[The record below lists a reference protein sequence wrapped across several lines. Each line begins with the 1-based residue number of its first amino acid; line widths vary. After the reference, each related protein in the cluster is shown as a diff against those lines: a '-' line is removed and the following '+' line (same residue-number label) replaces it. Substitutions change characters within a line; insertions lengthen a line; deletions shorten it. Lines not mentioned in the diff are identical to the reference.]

1 MRYHRLG
8 RQANTTYELLTP
20 DTARMTPLYCSQK
33 HENPAGSRFCLKCG
47 EKLDLPVSK
56 GIYPGLLLER
66 YRIVR
71 QLSAGGFGRAY
82 LAEDMNRFNE
92 QCVLKE
98 FAPQV
103 QGDLEL
109 QKAKELF
116 EREAGALYKLD
127 HPQLPKFREFFQA
140 TLEGGVGCLF
150 LAQDYVE
157 GQTYYDVLKSCGR
170 LSESEVK
177 RFLCQLLPVLSY
189 LHSQG
194 VIHRDISPDNIIK
207 RRSDQMPVLIDFGGV
222 KQVSKNA
229 VFKLTKFGGLPT
241 RLGKKGYAP
250 EEQLQQGKVFH
261 SSDLYALAVTA
272 LVLLTRKEPQEL
284 YDSYKGTWHW
294 LHEIR
299 ISSQLEAVLQKMLA
313 YKPNNRY
320 QSAAEVIQALQ
331 SPTTPPPPAA
341 NISQMRTVNF
351 VGQKPVPD
359 ANYSQHK
366 GGTQIMPTSSPNL
379 SWLRPWAVR
388 VAGAGV
394 VVLTGIGAWGL
405 VNSIPSKPLAQRS
418 PSTLLSS
425 SETRTKTLFSR
436 RQALAVKQT
445 FFNALVDDSFYMKHP
460 ELRRRSLEN
469 QPNDA
474 KLRQEWYQIA
484 QELLDKLEQ
493 AELSKVARS
502 QLGSYSQSDYDAWK
516 GKVNRG
522 RISKY
527 KIEQLKKQT
536 DDQFYQLFPQ
546 QRDEKL
552 NQKTFGQI
560 WYAIFSDK
568 VSQLEIRK

>member
-1 MRYHRLG
+1 M
-8 RQANTTYELLTP
+8 NS
-20 DTARMTPLYCSQK
+20 LYCPQR
-33 HENPAGSRFCLKCG
+33 HENPAGSRFCLQCG
-47 EKLDLPVSK
+47 EKLESPVSK
-56 GIYPGLLLER
+56 GIHSGLLLEKR

-82 LAEDMNRFNE
+82 LAEDLHRFNE

-103 QGDLEL
+103 QGAQEL

-116 EREAGALYKLD
+116 EREAGALYKLE

-157 GQTYYDVLKSCGR
+157 GQTYYDVLKSHGR
-170 LSESEVK
+170 LSEAEVK
-177 RFLCQLLPVLSY
+177 FFLCQLLPVLSY

-229 VFKLTKFGGLPT
+229 VSKLTKFGASPT

-284 YDSYKGTWHW
+284 YDSYKGTWLW
-294 LHEIR
+294 QREIR

-320 QSAAEVIQALQ
+320 QSAEEIIQALQ

-351 VGQKPVPD
+351 VGQKPDPD
-359 ANYSQHK
+359 ASYSQHK
-366 GGTQIMPTSSPNL
+366 GGTQIIATSSPDF

-394 VVLTGIGAWGL
+394 VVLTGMGAWGL
-405 VNSIPSKPLAQRS
+405 VNSIIYSIPSKPQAQRS
-418 PSTLLSS
+418 PSTFLSS
-425 SETRTKTLFSR
+425 SEKTHTNTLFSR
-436 RQALAVKQT
+436 RQALAVKET
-445 FFNALVDDSFYMKHP
+445 FFNALVDDSFYAKHP
-460 ELRRRSLEN
+460 ALRRRSLKN
-469 QPNDA
+469 QPEDA
-474 KLRQEWYQIA
+474 NLRQEWHQIA
-484 QELLDKLEQ
+484 QDLLDKLEQ
-493 AELSKVARS
+493 AELSKTARR
-502 QLGSYSQSDYDAWK
+502 QLGSYSQLDYDAGK
-516 GKVNRG
+516 GKANRG
-522 RISKY
+522 WLGKY
-527 KIEQLKKQT
+527 KIEQLNKQT
-536 DDQFYQLFPQ
+536 DDKFYQLFPQ
-546 QRDEKL
+546 QRVEKL

-560 WYAIFSDK
+560 WYAIFLDK
-568 VSQLEIRK
+568 VSQLETGK